1 MEWFTL
7 KWLMQHLEWAVAILL
22 FGCIILFFF
31 PILLGWQ
38 LRQDEKKAKE
48 KTQSSMDSLPFISIL
63 VLVFTVVIIGE
74 IIKLK
79 KEVRRLTKLS
89 QHLKDDMEKQKER
102 LSQG

>member
-1 MEWFTL
+1 
-7 KWLMQHLEWAVAILL
+7 
-22 FGCIILFFF
+22 
-31 PILLGWQ
+31 
-38 LRQDEKKAKE
+38 
-48 KTQSSMDSLPFISIL
+48 MDSLPFISIL